1 MHEYDKIKKA
11 VNHISTVLAQHG
23 FWQHVLLCKTV
34 HELRKD
40 TSDKVAAAEMQER
53 GGMLSELAKV
63 ISDAA
68 KLLMGMKLSRERSLL
83 KRAGSQMF

>member
-1 MHEYDKIKKA
+1 M
-11 VNHISTVLAQHG
+11 
-23 FWQHVLLCKTV
+23 LLCKTV
-34 HELRKD
+34 HELRKG

-68 KLLMGMKLSRERSLL
+68 KLLVGMKLSRERSLL
-83 KRAGSQMF
+83 KRAGSHMF

>member
-1 MHEYDKIKKA
+1 MIQ
-11 VNHISTVLAQHG
+11 ISTVQAQRD
-23 FWQHVLLCKTV
+23 FWQHVLPCKTV

-40 TSDKVAAAEMQER
+40 TLDKVAAAEMQER
-53 GGMLSELAKV
+53 GGMLAERAKV

-68 KLLMGMKLSRERSLL
+68 KLLMGMKPSRERSLM